1 MLENI
6 KKLFTPIGKRLKNK
20 KSFDRVWPFLLCILL
35 SFVVWFYV
43 MYIQAPEY
51 EYTYEDVPVTV
62 KNIPPIFAD
71 YKVQIYETEITAT
84 LRGTNMN
91 IAKCSSEGIKAV
103 LDLSSVSAAGL
114 TNVPVTFEF
123 PSGVTLTPVESISVW
138 VNISAPQSRY
148 FKGIP
153 VVVEK
158 DGRRGI
164 TEIGDYVLSAVPETV
179 EAYLTS
185 SDDRFASLDSG
196 SVIAVADISDII
208 ISAPGTYS
216 SIRLKFISD
225 TGVLLNDP
233 NIYIEIIAEKKD
245 N

>member
-6 KKLFTPIGKRLKNK
+6 KKLFLSVGKGLKNK
-20 KSFDRVWPFLLCILL
+20 KSFERVWPFLLCLLL
-35 SFVVWFYV
+35 SLVVWFYV

-51 EYTYEDVPVTV
+51 EYTYESVPVTV
-62 KNIPPIFAD
+62 KNIPPIFSD
-71 YKVQIYETEITAT
+71 YKVQAYETEITVN

-91 IAKCSSEGIKAV
+91 IAKCSEGDIRAV
-103 LDLSSVSAAGL
+103 LDLSSIATAGL
-114 TNVPVTFEF
+114 TNVPVTYEF
-123 PSGVTLTPVESISVW
+123 PSGVTLTPVDNISVW

-158 DGRRGI
+158 DGQRGI
-164 TEIGDYVLSAVPETV
+164 TELGDYVLSAVPETV
-179 EAYLTS
+179 EAYITS

-196 SVIAVADISDII
+196 SIIAVADISDIV

-216 SIRLKFISD
+216 SIRLEFISD
-225 TGVLLNDP
+225 TGVVLNDP